1 MLNRC
6 TYCLISLFLTLQAT
20 PSFAASPCP
29 ARVGYLEGNALTQ
42 LVLPIMKDIYQELGC
57 STRFVQLPG
66 RRSLIAFNK
75 QKIDAELM
83 RLPLAESKYT
93 VAFTRSTYPI
103 FQLYSYLW
111 VNPNKKRVKHLP
123 YGYVKGTLWQERYAK
138 NKNFAA
144 FYNTKNLLRAYNA
157 KQIAGFLGSGTAI
170 RKKIKNNTLHPVP
183 IPIIEAN
190 KAPLYHYTQADY
202 KKFLL
207 RLDTYLEKHQPFAAL
222 KNKLSYPLPDTDP
235 QKRNPTETK
244 KKHFSN

>member
-1 MLNRC
+1 MLNRY
-6 TYCLISLFLTLQAT
+6 TYCLICLFLTLQT
-20 PSFAASPCP
+20 PASFAAPPCP

-42 LVLPIMKDIYQELGC
+42 LVLPIMKDVYQELGC
-57 STRFVQLPG
+57 STRFMSLPG

-75 QKIDAELM
+75 KKIDAELM

-93 VAFTRSTYPI
+93 ISFSRSARPI

-111 VNPNKKRVKHLP
+111 INPDKERVKHLP
-123 YGYVKGTLWQERYAK
+123 YGYVKGTLWQERYVI

-157 KQIAGFLGSGTAI
+157 QQIAGFLGSGTAI

-183 IPIIEAN
+183 VPIKEAN
-190 KAPLYHYTQADY
+190 RAPLYHYIQADY

-207 RLDTYLEKHQPFAAL
+207 RLDSYLDCPSSKH
-222 KNKLSYPLPDTDP
+222 
-235 QKRNPTETK
+235 
-244 KKHFSN
+244 